1 MEEYS
6 ANSNQNK
13 KKPSGS
19 VGMGSVSGP
28 AVKKKKADGRTLF
41 VRIVAFAVAL
51 LMIGSVVLAALM
63 M

>member
-1 MEEYS
+1 MS
-6 ANSNQNK
+6 KK

-19 VGMGSVSGP
+19 VGIRSISGP
-28 AVKKKKADGRTLF
+28 AAKKKKADGRTLF
-41 VRIVAFAVAL
+41 VRIVALAVAL

>member
-1 MEEYS
+1 MDFTDVGCLRRKEELTCV
-6 ANSNQNK
+6 K
-13 KKPSGS
+13 KRSRPA
-19 VGMGSVSGP
+19 P

>member
-1 MEEYS
+1 MRK
-6 ANSNQNK
+6 K
-13 KKPSGS
+13 KKPTGS